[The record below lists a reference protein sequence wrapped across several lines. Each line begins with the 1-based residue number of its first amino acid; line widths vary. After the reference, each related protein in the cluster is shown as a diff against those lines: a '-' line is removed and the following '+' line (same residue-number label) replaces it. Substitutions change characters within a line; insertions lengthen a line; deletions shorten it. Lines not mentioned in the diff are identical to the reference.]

1 MSSPFSLPLSLSLLG
16 GLTSSFM
23 ITRVNTNAPP
33 VLVFFIIPLLVIYIL
48 FQILS
53 AVLPN
58 LESTGRR
65 VGDYVSSTTMGGVD
79 DTGYLQ
85 VFPTLFGVFLLFV
98 VLLAAGMFKLNQ

>member
-1 MSSPFSLPLSLSLLG
+1 
-16 GLTSSFM
+16 M

-53 AVLPN
+53 AILPN

>member
-1 MSSPFSLPLSLSLLG
+1 
-16 GLTSSFM
+16 M

-48 FQILS
+48 FQILT
-53 AVLPN
+53 VILPN

-85 VFPTLFGVFLLFV
+85 IFPTLFGVFLLFI